1 MNKLLLFCDGSV
13 NVQNNVGYGAY
24 LALDEDDLIKQK
36 YPDIQLKRFENT
48 SSTKLELQTLLWA
61 FNDIK
66 LKNRQVVVFT
76 DSQNIVGLKSRR
88 KRIEKNDFKSK
99 KGILL
104 KNHELY
110 RQFYLLMDLLDVE
123 IIKIKGHQSS
133 RFKNDME
140 RIFGLV
146 DKTSRK
152 MLKKEFNPK

>member
-1 MNKLLLFCDGSV
+1 LNKLLLFCDGSV

-61 FNDIK
+61 FNEIQP
-66 LKNRQVVVFT
+66 KNRQVVVFT